1 MKLSIPPETDLVLIG
16 GGHSHAIALRKFAM
30 NPIPGVRLTLITDVY
45 HTPYSGM
52 LPGYV
57 AGLYNFDQCHID
69 LLSLAKFA
77 GARIFVNRAI
87 GLDLEK
93 NHILFVERPPV
104 SFDLLSIDIG
114 STPASLNVPG
124 ATEYAIALK
133 PISKFIAFWHQITT
147 IVSESPKQKM
157 RFGIVGGG
165 AGGVELA
172 FAIES
177 YLHQIYGNAK
187 QPTDNLELHLFHKGR
202 RLLPE
207 RHRWVGKKVEKILT
221 SRGVVLHL
229 EENVS
234 EVMGRDGQES
244 SFAMDGDMNDR
255 ETQVRKR
262 NILRPKVVKC
272 DSGLEIECDILF
284 WVTQASA
291 APWLQKAGLVTDGRG
306 FILVNEKLQS
316 ISHPQV
322 FAAGDVAT
330 MVNHSRPKAGVF
342 AVRQG
347 KPLFENLQRALQ
359 RKRLKS
365 FIPQKKFLILI
376 GTGDERAIA
385 SRGIIGFGPHRL
397 LWRWKDRIDRKF
409 MDKFSDLKMEGRR
422 QKAEGRRKDSQMY
435 CAGCGAKVG
444 SRVLENVLH
453 KIPQQIKRDD
463 VLIGMENPDDAAV
476 VRVPTD
482 RVMVQTIDYFRGLVD
497 DPYLLGKITA
507 NHCLSDLFAMGA
519 MAQSGLAIATIPY
532 DTPSKQEDTLY
543 QLLLGAT
550 EVLNEAGAVLMGGH
564 TTEGE
569 ELAFG
574 LTCNGLGSQ
583 KKLLYKGGMKPGDVL
598 ILTKALGTG
607 TLFAAD
613 MRLKARGRW
622 IESAIKSMLTSNE
635 NAAKLLLE
643 YGATA
648 CTDVTGFGLVGHLLE
663 MLKGQR
669 VGVELDMEAIPVL
682 PGVAETLEQ
691 GIFSSLYPENLRLS
705 ASIQNRERGSRHPLY
720 PLLFDPQTSGGL
732 LATVPA
738 DLANVCLNALQQEYS
753 VCRIIGRVLLLDTG
767 MLPIKIHF

>member
-1 MKLSIPPETDLVLIG
+1 
-16 GGHSHAIALRKFAM
+16 
-30 NPIPGVRLTLITDVY
+30 
-45 HTPYSGM
+45 
-52 LPGYV
+52 
-57 AGLYNFDQCHID
+57 
-69 LLSLAKFA
+69 
-77 GARIFVNRAI
+77 
-87 GLDLEK
+87 
-93 NHILFVERPPV
+93 
-104 SFDLLSIDIG
+104 
-114 STPASLNVPG
+114 
-124 ATEYAIALK
+124 
-133 PISKFIAFWHQITT
+133 
-147 IVSESPKQKM
+147 
-157 RFGIVGGG
+157 
-165 AGGVELA
+165 
-172 FAIES
+172 
-177 YLHQIYGNAK
+177 
-187 QPTDNLELHLFHKGR
+187 
-202 RLLPE
+202 
-207 RHRWVGKKVEKILT
+207 
-221 SRGVVLHL
+221 
-229 EENVS
+229 
-234 EVMGRDGQES
+234 
-244 SFAMDGDMNDR
+244 
-255 ETQVRKR
+255 
-262 NILRPKVVKC
+262 
-272 DSGLEIECDILF
+272 
-284 WVTQASA
+284 
-291 APWLQKAGLVTDGRG
+291 
-306 FILVNEKLQS
+306 
-316 ISHPQV
+316 
-322 FAAGDVAT
+322 
-330 MVNHSRPKAGVF
+330 
-342 AVRQG
+342 
-347 KPLFENLQRALQ
+347 
-359 RKRLKS
+359 
-365 FIPQKKFLILI
+365 
-376 GTGDERAIA
+376 
-385 SRGIIGFGPHRL
+385 
-397 LWRWKDRIDRKF
+397 

-422 QKAEGRRKDSQMY
+422 QKAESRRKDSQRY

-453 KIPQQIKRDD
+453 KITQQIKRDD

-532 DTPSKQEDTLY
+532 DAPSKQEDTLY